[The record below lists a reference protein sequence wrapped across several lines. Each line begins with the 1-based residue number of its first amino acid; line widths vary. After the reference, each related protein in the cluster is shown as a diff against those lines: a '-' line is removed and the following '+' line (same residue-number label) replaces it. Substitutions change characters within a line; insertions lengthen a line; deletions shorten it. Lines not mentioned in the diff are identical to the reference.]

1 MRHILRITFGLFFI
15 VLLAACSEK
24 KNNSKDEVIIP
35 DPRKDMTMV
44 RSAKDT
50 AEIMKLA
57 DDFLQ
62 SLKHKDIDGALK
74 QLYTVEH
81 NTAKQLTPERRNKL
95 EKMLS
100 AIPVEDYKIDQ
111 VFLYSDSDTE
121 VRYSVEMFKKPEG
134 SNQPNTIKG
143 ALFPCR
149 VNGSWFLTIS
159 EEKVE
164 SNFQDN

>member
-1 MRHILRITFGLFFI
+1 MKHIFSISFGLFFLL
-15 VLLAACSEK
+15 VLAACSGK
-24 KNNSKDEVIIP
+24 KDRAKEEVIIP
-35 DPRKDMTMV
+35 DSRKDMTMV
-44 RSAKDT
+44 RSSKDT

-57 DDFLQ
+57 DNFL
-62 SLKHKDIDGALK
+62 SCLKSKDIDGALK
-74 QLYTVEH
+74 QLYMVEH
-81 NTAKQLTPERRNKL
+81 NTAKPLNPERRNKL

-121 VRYSVEMFKKPEG
+121 VRYTVEMFKRPQG

-149 VNGSWFLTIS
+149 VNGAWFLTIS

-164 SNFQDN
+164 SNFQND